1 MNASR
6 PGLAIRPALA
16 FKFILFVLAGGHAA
30 FAQDTG
36 IPDKIVR
43 PGVKEV
49 QLPFASL
56 KPSATFKIGGSADWV
71 LLGDE
76 SVWVAGS
83 RPFSLER
90 IDPATNGVIA
100 TIELPGETCS
110 GLELAFG
117 SLWVPLC
124 AKTPSLVRVDISTNK
139 ISAILT
145 AGPAAP
151 EGGIAASGDSIWMV
165 TEVGGELSRIDP
177 ATNAVRQ
184 KIQIAPGSF
193 NPIFSDGIVW
203 ISGFKTDVVTAV
215 DASTGAVLATIPVG
229 PKPRFLTAGGGSIW
243 TLNQG
248 DGTVTRIDA
257 RNRKVVATISAG
269 VPGPGGDICYGADK
283 VWVSVFDVPLTLIDP
298 GSNRVV
304 RQWVG
309 RGGDS
314 LRVGGDSIWLTD
326 YFRGLLWR
334 IPSDETLKK

>member
-1 MNASR
+1 MSMNRSGA
-6 PGLAIRPALA
+6 AVRPALA
-16 FKFILFVLAGGHAA
+16 LASFILAVGYAA
-30 FAQDTG
+30 FAQDAGT
-36 IPDKIVR
+36 PEKIVR
-43 PGVKEV
+43 PGIKEV

-71 LLGDE
+71 LLGDQT
-76 SVWVAGS
+76 VWVAGS
-83 RPFSLER
+83 RPFSLQR
-90 IDPATNGVIA
+90 IAPATNAVIA
-100 TIELPGETCS
+100 TIELPGEACS

-124 AKTPSLVRVDISTNK
+124 AKTPSLARIDLATNK
-139 ISAILT
+139 ISAMLPI
-145 AGPAAP
+145 GPAAP
-151 EGGIAASGDSIWMV
+151 EGGIAASADSIWLV
-165 TEVGGELSRIDP
+165 TGGNGELSRIDP

-193 NPIFSDGIVW
+193 NSIFSDGIVW
-203 ISGFKTDVVTAV
+203 ISGFKTDVVTTV
-215 DASTGAVLATIPVG
+215 DASTGAILGTIPVG

-257 RNRKVVATISAG
+257 KSRKVVATISAG
-269 VPGPGGDICYGADK
+269 LPGPGGDICYGAGA
-283 VWVSVFDVPLTLIDP
+283 VWVSVFDVPLTLIEP

-309 RGGDS
+309 TGGDS
-314 LRVGGDSIWLTD
+314 LRVGYDSIWLTD

-334 IPSDETLKK
+334 IPTDGALKK